1 MLSPDEELRRSLRRR
16 ETPKNFRSDRK
27 MTPAQP
33 EAQAPYRTLAWCA
46 VAHGASDA
54 ERDQSRALRM
64 RGKRGP
70 QTGDDPR
77 DPRRS
82 GVPTACCRVP
92 WHTHWE
98 RCTTGPVG
106 RGLAQRGTRASGE
119 RLLRNQKMRSYRIH
133 TDSETKTVTIEP
145 SCGDSMVVYVDPS
158 PGELQGLGPDWPR
171 TPRMAGENLRGKK
184 P

>member
-1 MLSPDEELRRSLRRR
+1 
-16 ETPKNFRSDRK
+16 

-133 TDSETKTVTIEP
+133 TASETKTVTIEP
-145 SCGDSMVVYVDPS
+145 GREDTVIMHMGSG
-158 PGELQGLGPDWPR
+158 PGELQGDGPAKQSHL
-171 TPRMAGENLRGKK
+171 RMAAKNRQEKNA
-184 P
+184 